1 MRLTAF
7 TAAVIQALPAVHSF
21 GVHRNSAFSSFR
33 LYQQPEW
40 SDFDDFVGDET
51 ANLSSFFASRP
62 PDNSACSTRQFSLGA
77 DLILSDFV
85 GNMGFEEVTDWEYYY
100 QDDDQSNRKVVQ
112 PNPFDKSKPKRTRT
126 SSGSVVRIFRAE
138 FVGQLGGILRA
149 QGLDQRCIIKE
160 FSGNLALELAQ
171 KETESLGR
179 VQSLLLAKDKAY
191 QQGEWTKIASARSV
205 QLRQDN
211 ANVATLLQELK
222 QYPFVGMLG
231 EVNLAELDDEWDP
244 NEFYRALGVKPPSPD
259 AIWLVYEYAGLSTIQ
274 AYAKPAVIKRSKLP
288 PSRGFFGNVIEPPAL
303 PPFAERADF
312 VVKGIIKGAIE
323 AVAQLHEAGLVHRSI
338 GRTSIYLSSTTQD
351 KTEAVSVFNTRRQ
364 ILRVKVA
371 DLGFSG
377 LYKDST
383 QSEEFCARARTF
395 GLSFRKGDNNVATAN
410 FSIAEDMHALGFVIL
425 ALLLNSL
432 AELPNPNFQMPNTDE
447 DTLQRLLGEIFEKD
461 MDQFREYVEAEDI
474 WTDLVQLLDENDRA
488 GWKVLETLMLAREKA
503 SKNKDTQQLFSIR
516 GLLNSPF
523 FA

>member
-1 MRLTAF
+1 M
-7 TAAVIQALPAVHSF
+7 
-21 GVHRNSAFSSFR
+21 
-33 LYQQPEW
+33 
-40 SDFDDFVGDET
+40 
-51 ANLSSFFASRP
+51 
-62 PDNSACSTRQFSLGA
+62 
-77 DLILSDFV
+77 
-85 GNMGFEEVTDWEYYY
+85 
-100 QDDDQSNRKVVQ
+100 
-112 PNPFDKSKPKRTRT
+112 
-126 SSGSVVRIFRAE
+126 
-138 FVGQLGGILRA
+138 LRA

-160 FSGNLALELAQ
+160 FSGNLALQLAQ

-179 VQSLLLAKDKAY
+179 MQSLLLAKDKAY

-211 ANVATLLQELK
+211 ANVATLMQELK

-244 NEFYRALGVKPPSPD
+244 NEFYRALGVKPPSPN

-303 PPFAERADF
+303 PAFSERADF
-312 VVKGIIKGAIE
+312 IIKGIIKGAIE
-323 AVAQLHEAGLVHRSI
+323 AIAQLHEAGLVHRSI

-351 KTEAVSVFNTRRQ
+351 KTEAVSVLNTRRQ

-371 DLGFSG
+371 DFGFSG

-383 QSEEFCARARTF
+383 QSEEFCTRARTF

-410 FSIAEDMHALGFVIL
+410 FSIAEDMHALGFVFL

-432 AELPNPNFQMPNTDE
+432 AELPNPNFQVPNTDE

-461 MDQFREYVEAEDI
+461 MDQFRDYVEAEDI